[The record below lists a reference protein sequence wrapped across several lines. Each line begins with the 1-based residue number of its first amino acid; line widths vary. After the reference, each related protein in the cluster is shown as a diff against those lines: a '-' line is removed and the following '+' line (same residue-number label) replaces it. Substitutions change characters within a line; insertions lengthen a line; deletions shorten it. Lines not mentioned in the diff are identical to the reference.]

1 MIEGHGLLNSVVRF
15 SLRFRGIII
24 ALSILFAGYGIYTL
38 TQAKFGVFPEFAPP
52 QAVIQTEA
60 PGLSPEQVEVLVTQP
75 IENAVNGI
83 VGIESLRSKSIQG
96 LSVITLTFKDGT
108 NIFID
113 RQFVTERLSTL
124 AGQLPV
130 GVKQPEMTPL
140 VPSTGL
146 TLVIGLTSSEKTP
159 MQLRTFADWVL
170 RRRLLSVTGVA
181 NVTVFG
187 GDVKQFQIQVHP
199 DKLIK
204 YNLSIEEVL
213 SAAKR
218 ATAVEGSGFIENNN
232 QRIVLQTEGQSLT
245 AADIAKTVIVHKN
258 NLNITLGDIADV
270 LIAPEPPIG
279 SATIEGS
286 PGVMMMIYGQYG
298 TNTLEVT
305 KNVEAALRDM
315 QPALVSENI
324 NLITLFRPA
333 DFIHTA
339 LGNIEGS
346 LILGAILVVIVL
358 LLFLFNFRT
367 AAISCTA
374 IPLSLLAGIVALQ
387 SFGLTINTMTLGGLA
402 IAIGEVVDDAVIDV
416 ENILRRLKENR
427 TVGNHKSNFR
437 VVLEASLEVR
447 TAVIYATFAV
457 VLVFIPIL
465 TLSGVAGKLFSPLGI
480 AYIFSVLASLLVA
493 LTVTPALSM
502 VLLGNQKL
510 VDLPAGQAGM
520 KESPFVHWLK
530 ARYKI
535 LLNKIEQNSG
545 KVITAVI
552 IITLAGFTALPFFG
566 ESFIPALKEGH
577 FIAHISMTPGTSINE
592 SIALGEKVSA
602 ALMGLPFVQTVAQR
616 VGRAE
621 KGDDTWGTNYSEF
634 EIQLKPL
641 NSGQMVKAQD
651 EIRKTLASFVG
662 VNIGVNTFLTERM
675 EETLSGY
682 TSSVVLNIYGN
693 DLNTLD
699 NLAQETSQIL
709 SKVPGAVD
717 VQIQSPPGM
726 PQLTIHLRKD
736 DLQRW
741 GFDVKDVLDAV
752 QTAYQGTDVG
762 QVYDGNQVF
771 TVSTI
776 LDPKDRESVENVSGL
791 LLKNSDGVYVK
802 LSQLADVYES
812 SGRYIILHNGAR
824 RVQTITCNVKGTD
837 VVSFVKD
844 AKKKIESSIKFPGGT
859 YIEFGGTA
867 AAQAKSRRELFVY
880 SAIAGA
886 GIILLLFIAL
896 KNLRNLFLVLSNL
909 PFAFVGGIISILLSG
924 GQMSLGSM
932 VGFITLFGITM
943 RNSLMLISH
952 YEHLVKL
959 EGKEWNLDTAILG
972 ASERLVPILM
982 TALVTGLGLLPLAI
996 GSGSAGKEIEGPLA
1010 IVILGG
1016 LATSTL
1022 LNLLVLPTL
1031 SLRFGKFTKNN
1042 YDEEE

>member
-1 MIEGHGLLNSVVRF
+1 MIEEHGILNSIVRF
-15 SLRFRGIII
+15 SLRFRGVII
-24 ALSILFAGYGIYTL
+24 ALSILFTGYGIYTI

-75 IENAVNGI
+75 IENSVNGI
-83 VGIESLRSKSIQG
+83 VGISSLRSKSIQG
-96 LSVITLTFKDGT
+96 LSVVTATFKEGS
-108 NIFID
+108 NIYID

-124 AGQLPV
+124 AGQLPA

-146 TLVIGLTSSEKTP
+146 TLVIGLTSNNKTP

-199 DKLIK
+199 DRLIK

-218 ATAVEGSGFIENNN
+218 ATSVEGSGFIENNN

-245 AADIAKTVIVHKN
+245 ASDLAKTVIVHKN
-258 NLNITLGDIADV
+258 NLNITLADVADV

-279 SATIEGS
+279 SATIEGK
-286 PGVMMMIYGQYG
+286 PGVMLMIYGQYG

-305 KNVEAALRDM
+305 KNVEAALSDM
-315 QPALVSENI
+315 QPVFNSENI
-324 NLITLFRPA
+324 KLITLFKPA

-339 LGNIEGS
+339 LNNIEGS
-346 LILGAILVVIVL
+346 LILGTVLVILIL

-374 IPLSLLAGIVALQ
+374 IPLSLLASIVILQ

-427 TVGNHKSNFR
+427 SSGNHKSIFR

-457 VLVFIPIL
+457 VLVFIPVL
-465 TLSGVAGKLFSPLGI
+465 TLSGVAGRLFSPLGI

-493 LTVTPALSM
+493 LTVTPALSL
-502 VLLGNQKL
+502 VLLGGKNNIEN
-510 VDLPAGQAGM
+510 

-530 ARYKI
+530 EKYQI
-535 LLNKIEQNSG
+535 ILNKVEPNSG
-545 KVITAVI
+545 KVIAAVI
-552 IITLAGFTALPFFG
+552 IITLAGFAALPFFG
-566 ESFIPALKEGH
+566 QSFIPELKEGH
-577 FIAHISMTPGTSINE
+577 YIAHISMAPGTSINE
-592 SIALGEKVSA
+592 SVTIGEKVSA
-602 ALMGLPFVQTVAQR
+602 SLLKLPFVRTVAQR

-641 NSGQMVKAQD
+641 NNRQTEIAQQ
-651 EIRKTLASFVG
+651 EIRKILNSFVG
-662 VNIGVNTFLTERM
+662 VNSGVNTFLTERM

-682 TSSVVLNIYGN
+682 SSSVILNIYGN
-693 DLNTLD
+693 DLNALD
-699 NLAQETSQIL
+699 VLAQNTAKIL
-709 SKVPGAVD
+709 SKVPGAID

-726 PQLTIHLRKD
+726 PQLAVHLRKED
-736 DLQRW
+736 IQRW
-741 GFDVKDVLDAV
+741 GFDAKDVLDAV
-752 QTAYQGTDVG
+752 QTAYQGTEVG
-762 QVYDGNQVF
+762 QIYDGDRVF

-776 LDPKDRESVENVSGL
+776 LDPKDREQVNNVSNL
-791 LLKNSDGVYVK
+791 LLKNPDGVYVK
-802 LSQLADVYES
+802 LSQLADIYET
-812 SGRYIILHNGAR
+812 SGRYIILHDGAR

-837 VVSFVKD
+837 VVSFVRE
-844 AKKKIESSIKFPGGT
+844 AKKKIESSIKFPEGT

-867 AAQAKSRRELFVY
+867 AAQSKSRNELLLY
-880 SAIAGA
+880 SVIAAA

-896 KNLRNLFLVLSNL
+896 KNIRNLLLVLSNL
-909 PFAFVGGIISILLSG
+909 PFAFVGGIIAILLTG

-932 VGFITLFGITM
+932 VGFITLFGITV

-952 YEHLVKL
+952 YEHLVNV
-959 EGKEWNLDTAILG
+959 EGKEWNSKTAILG
-972 ASERLVPILM
+972 ASERFVPIMM
-982 TALVTGLGLLPLAI
+982 TALVTGMGLLPLAI

-1022 LNLLVLPTL
+1022 LNLLVLPSL
-1031 SLRFGKFTKNN
+1031 SLRFGRFTKNN
-1042 YDEEE
+1042 FEEEQ

>member
-1 MIEGHGLLNSVVRF
+1 MIEEHGLLNSIVRF
-15 SLRFRGIII
+15 SLRFRGVII
-24 ALSILFAGYGIYTL
+24 ALSILFTGYGIYTI

-75 IENAVNGI
+75 IENSVNGI
-83 VGIESLRSKSIQG
+83 VGISSLRSKSIQG
-96 LSVITLTFKDGT
+96 LSVVTATFKEGS
-108 NIFID
+108 NIYID

-146 TLVIGLTSSEKTP
+146 TLVIGLTSNNKTP

-199 DKLIK
+199 DRLIK

-245 AADIAKTVIVHKN
+245 VSDLAKTVIVHKN
-258 NLNITLGDIADV
+258 NLDITLADVADV

-279 SATIEGS
+279 SATIEGK
-286 PGVMMMIYGQYG
+286 PGVMLMIYGQYG

-305 KNVEAALRDM
+305 KNVEAALSDM
-315 QPALVSENI
+315 QPVFNSENI
-324 NLITLFRPA
+324 KLIKLFRPA

-339 LGNIEGS
+339 LSNIEGS
-346 LILGAILVVIVL
+346 LILGTFLVILIL

-374 IPLSLLAGIVALQ
+374 IPLSLLAGIVILQ

-427 TVGNHKSNFR
+427 ATGNHKSIFR

-457 VLVFIPIL
+457 VLVFIPVL

-493 LTVTPALSM
+493 LTVTPALSL
-502 VLLGNQKL
+502 VLLGGKNNIES
-510 VDLPAGQAGM
+510 
-520 KESPFVHWLK
+520 KESPLVHWLK
-530 ARYKI
+530 EKYQTI
-535 LLNKIEQNSG
+535 LFKVEPNSG
-545 KVITAVI
+545 KVITAAI
-552 IITLAGFTALPFFG
+552 IITLAGFAALPFFG
-566 ESFIPALKEGH
+566 QSFIPELKEGH
-577 FIAHISMTPGTSINE
+577 YIAHISMAPGTSINE
-592 SIALGEKVSA
+592 SVTIGEKVSA
-602 ALMGLPFVQTVAQR
+602 ALLKLPFVRTVAQR

-641 NSGQMVKAQD
+641 NNGQTEIAQQ
-651 EIRKTLASFVG
+651 EIRKTVNSFVG
-662 VNIGVNTFLTERM
+662 VNSGVNTFLTERM

-693 DLNTLD
+693 DLNALD
-699 NLAQETSQIL
+699 ALAQNTAKVL
-709 SKVPGAVD
+709 SKVPGAID

-741 GFDVKDVLDAV
+741 GFDAKDVLDAV

-776 LDPKDRESVENVSGL
+776 LDSKDRESVNNVSNL

-802 LSQLADVYES
+802 LSQLADVYEA
-812 SGRYIILHNGAR
+812 SGRYIILHDGAR

-844 AKKKIESSIKFPGGT
+844 AKRKIESSIKFPGGT

-867 AAQAKSRRELFVY
+867 AAQSKSRNELLLY
-880 SAIAGA
+880 SIIAAA

-896 KNLRNLFLVLSNL
+896 KNIRNLLLVLSNL
-909 PFAFVGGIISILLSG
+909 PFAFVGGIIAILLTG

-932 VGFITLFGITM
+932 VGFITLFGITV

-952 YEHLVKL
+952 YEHLVNV
-959 EGKEWNLDTAILG
+959 EGKEWNSKTAILG
-972 ASERLVPILM
+972 ASERFVPIMM
-982 TALVTGLGLLPLAI
+982 TALVTGMGLLPLAI

-1022 LNLLVLPTL
+1022 LNLLVLPAL
-1031 SLRFGKFTKNN
+1031 SLRYGSFKKNN
-1042 YDEEE
+1042 IEE

>member
-1 MIEGHGLLNSVVRF
+1 MIEEHGILNSIVRF
-15 SLRFRGIII
+15 SLRFRGVII
-24 ALSILFAGYGIYTL
+24 ALSILFTGYGIYTI
-38 TQAKFGVFPEFAPP
+38 TQAKFGVFPEFSPP
-52 QAVIQTEA
+52 QAVVQTEA

-75 IENAVNGI
+75 IENDVNGI
-83 VGIESLRSKSIQG
+83 VGISSLRSKSIQG
-96 LSVITLTFKDGT
+96 LSVVTATFKEGS
-108 NIFID
+108 NIYID

-124 AGQLPV
+124 AGQLPA

-146 TLVIGLTSSEKTP
+146 TLVIGLTSDNKTP

-199 DKLIK
+199 DRLIK
-204 YNLSIEEVL
+204 YNLSVEEVL

-245 AADIAKTVIVHKN
+245 ASDLAKTVIVHKN
-258 NLNITLGDIADV
+258 NLNITLADV
-270 LIAPEPPIG
+270 ADVQIAPEPPIG
-279 SATIEGS
+279 SATIEGK
-286 PGVMMMIYGQYG
+286 PGVMLMIYGQYG

-305 KNVEAALRDM
+305 KNVEAALSDM
-315 QPALVSENI
+315 QPVFNSENI
-324 NLITLFRPA
+324 KLITLFKPA

-339 LGNIEGS
+339 LNNIEGS
-346 LILGAILVVIVL
+346 LILGTVLVILIL

-374 IPLSLLAGIVALQ
+374 IPLSLLASIVILQ

-427 TVGNHKSNFR
+427 SSGNHKSSFR

-457 VLVFIPIL
+457 VLVFIPVL
-465 TLSGVAGKLFSPLGI
+465 TLSGVAGRLFSPLGI

-493 LTVTPALSM
+493 LTVTPALSL
-502 VLLGNQKL
+502 VLLGGKNNIES
-510 VDLPAGQAGM
+510 
-520 KESPFVHWLK
+520 KESPFVHWLNEK
-530 ARYKI
+530 YQI
-535 LLNKIEQNSG
+535 ILNKVEPNSG
-545 KVITAVI
+545 KVIAAVI
-552 IITLAGFTALPFFG
+552 IITLAGFAALPFFG
-566 ESFIPALKEGH
+566 QSFIPELKEGH
-577 FIAHISMTPGTSINE
+577 YIAHISMAPGTSINE
-592 SIALGEKVSA
+592 SVTIGEKVSA
-602 ALMGLPFVQTVAQR
+602 ALLKLPFVRTVAQR

-641 NSGQMVKAQD
+641 NDGQTEIAQQ
-651 EIRKTLASFVG
+651 EIRKTLKSFVG
-662 VNIGVNTFLTERM
+662 VNSGVNTFLTERM

-682 TSSVVLNIYGN
+682 SSSVILNIYGN
-693 DLNTLD
+693 DLNALD
-699 NLAQETSQIL
+699 VLAQNTAKIL
-709 SKVPGAVD
+709 SKVPGAID

-726 PQLTIHLRKD
+726 PQLAVHLRKED
-736 DLQRW
+736 MQRW
-741 GFDVKDVLDAV
+741 GFDAKDVLDAV
-752 QTAYQGTDVG
+752 QTAYQGTEVG
-762 QVYDGNQVF
+762 QIYDGDRVF

-776 LDPKDRESVENVSGL
+776 LDPKDREQVNNVSNL
-791 LLKNSDGVYVK
+791 LLKNPDGVYVK
-802 LSQLADVYES
+802 LSQLADIYET
-812 SGRYIILHNGAR
+812 SGRYIILHDGAR

-837 VVSFVKD
+837 VVSFVRE
-844 AKKKIESSIKFPGGT
+844 AKKKIESSIKFPEGT

-867 AAQAKSRRELFVY
+867 AAQSKSRNELLLY
-880 SAIAGA
+880 SVIAAA

-896 KNLRNLFLVLSNL
+896 KNIRNLLLVLSNL
-909 PFAFVGGIISILLSG
+909 PFAFVGGIIAILLTG

-932 VGFITLFGITM
+932 VGFITLFGITV

-952 YEHLVKL
+952 YEHLVNV
-959 EGKEWNLDTAILG
+959 EGKEWNSKTAILG
-972 ASERLVPILM
+972 ASERFVPIMM
-982 TALVTGLGLLPLAI
+982 TALVTGMGLLPLAI

-1022 LNLLVLPTL
+1022 LNLLILPSL
-1031 SLRFGKFTKNN
+1031 SLRFGRFTKNN
-1042 YDEEE
+1042 YEEEQ